1 MDRTFVLASVG
12 ALILGAAVFG
22 SAFAGR
28 GETPPP
34 SRADRIEKT
43 EEAWKAEL
51 TPQEFQVLRQKG
63 TERPFTSEYNGDHSP
78 GVYACAACGLELYHS
93 DHKFDSGTGWPSF
106 YQAIDKDRV
115 DEHRDVSL
123 GMVRTELTCARCGGH
138 LGHVFSDGPR
148 PTGERHC
155 INGVSLDKK
164 KAPVEPSAQP

>member
-1 MDRTFVLASVG
+1 MDRSLVLALAG
-12 ALILGAAVFG
+12 AIALGVAVLG
-22 SAFAGR
+22 TASAGR
-28 GETPPP
+28 GEHPEP

-43 EEAWKAEL
+43 EEAWKQEL
-51 TPQEFQVLRQKG
+51 TPDEFRVLRQKG
-63 TERPFTSEYNGDHSP
+63 TERPFTSPYNGDHEP

-93 DHKFDSGTGWPSF
+93 EHKFDSGTGWPSF
-106 YQAIDKDRV
+106 YKAIDKDRV
-115 DEHRDVSL
+115 DRHRDSSL

-164 KAPVEPSAQP
+164 PLPAPAP